1 MQGCWEN
8 AGNFREKKGTTHQ
21 NLGFNWHP
29 DCFSQEN
36 HGNWRDENFE
46 MKIYESSQ
54 KRGAKKKQRFK
65 GNTQKRKLFS
75 TIGLFSKILHFDIN
89 GIVLLF
95 SLGVQ
100 TCSLQPGRLPGVDVP
115 QSTYCSEGVA
125 NFDPSWRSSWCYFPT
140 QHCSEEVAHYD
151 PSWR

>member
-1 MQGCWEN
+1 MN
-8 AGNFREKKGTTHQ
+8 HRRKG
-21 NLGFNWHP
+21 
-29 DCFSQEN
+29 
-36 HGNWRDENFE
+36 
-46 MKIYESSQ
+46 
-54 KRGAKKKQRFK
+54 GAKKKQRFK

-125 NFDPSWRSSWCYFPT
+125 NFDPS
-140 QHCSEEVAHYD
+140 
-151 PSWR
+151 